1 MKKKLEEMPVNM
13 TPMID
18 VVFQLII
25 FFITTIDLQN
35 KDMDIRL
42 KMAMAP
48 HGKPVEAKDPR
59 TVHVDV
65 DAQGRISILHQ
76 RLTVPVLRAYLRKA
90 HAEYG
95 RELPVVIRG
104 DMRTS
109 HEAIRAVM
117 DACSEAGLRTVKF
130 GAIKEP
136 AKREGG

>member
-1 MKKKLEEMPVNM
+1 MKRKVETIPMNM

-48 HGKPVEAKDPR
+48 HGKPVSAKDPR
-59 TVHVDV
+59 TIHVDV
-65 DAQGRISILHQ
+65 DAEGRIYILHQ
-76 RLTVPVLRAYLRKA
+76 RLTVPVLRSYLRKA
-90 HAEYG
+90 VADYG
-95 RELPVVIRG
+95 KNLPVVIRG

-117 DACSEAGLRTVKF
+117 DVCSEAGLKTVIF
-130 GAIKEP
+130 GAIKE
-136 AKREGG
+136 AAQKGG